1 MESSSITS
9 RQLQGFL
16 SVHPYNTS
24 IIRRPRTS
32 SGRQKNVL
40 HWSLLLTGIIRKM
53 LTELKLTCIIYFLS
67 LSFFLVRN
75 IRELASQALHN
86 LTPSDPEYMAKTGM
100 LSIIEPFQ

>member
-1 MESSSITS
+1 M
-9 RQLQGFL
+9 
-16 SVHPYNTS
+16 
-24 IIRRPRTS
+24 PRTS
-32 SGRQKNVL
+32 SGRQKNVP

-53 LTELKLTCIIYFLS
+53 LTVYPRLS

-100 LSIIEPFQ
+100 LSIIEPFQLSYLFL